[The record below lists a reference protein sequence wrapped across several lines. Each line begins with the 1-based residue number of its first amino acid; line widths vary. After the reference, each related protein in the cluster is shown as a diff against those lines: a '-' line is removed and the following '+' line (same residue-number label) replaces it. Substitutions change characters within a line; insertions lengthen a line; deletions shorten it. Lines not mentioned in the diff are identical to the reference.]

1 MAKAR
6 LAAKSRAHLDE
17 RFRDLGPAMRYAS
30 PVPGWIKAIR
40 EALGMSTAQ
49 LAKRLAV
56 KQPSV
61 VALEQS
67 EAKGTIELATL
78 RRVADALDCT
88 LVYALVPNK
97 PLEAMVR
104 DRARAFARRRLEPVE
119 HSMLLEDQKVT
130 AKGAD
135 ARLNEILR
143 ETNPRLCGDK
153 PVSDFFEQPDDAAPP
168 RAPEKMRDLIPA
180 YIAHFLRRQR

>member
-1 MAKAR
+1 MTKAR
-6 LAAKSRAHLDE
+6 LAARSRSHLDG
-17 RFRDLGPAMRYAS
+17 RFKALGPATRFAPPMR
-30 PVPGWIKAIR
+30 GWIEAIR
-40 EALGMSTAQ
+40 GALGMSTAQ
-49 LAKRLAV
+49 LAKRLRV

-61 VALEQS
+61 IALGQS

-130 AKGAD
+130 AKGAG

-143 ETNPRLCGDK
+143 ETNPRLFWD
-153 PVSDFFEQPDDAAPP
+153 
-168 RAPEKMRDLIPA
+168 
-180 YIAHFLRRQR
+180 